1 MRSSITTFVIGF
13 ALTLLLFLAANLLAA
28 HLQSDCGL
36 PGLFKTSGC
45 ADDIS
50 RAGFPLLFYEEGGFM
65 YRSRFEIATLALDVL
80 CGLGL
85 AALGGVVTRH
95 LWRVR

>member
-1 MRSSITTFVIGF
+1 MRTFVIGF
-13 ALTLLLFLAANLLAA
+13 IVALLLFLLVNLLAA

-36 PGLFKTSGC
+36 PGLFKMSVC

-50 RAGFPLLFYEEGGFM
+50 RAGFPLRFYEEGGFM
-65 YRSRFEIATLALDVL
+65 YRSRFEISALALDAL

-85 AALGGVVTRH
+85 AVLGGVVTQR
-95 LWRVR
+95 LWRAK